1 MIVQKPT
8 IAGVFAGALVLA
20 ASSAATAAT
29 YLDGITLQ
37 GLTIGAAKY
46 DVTFTNAAFDGTLTF
61 NTRQGAQD
69 ALAAI
74 LASAQYQAIVPQP
87 GLRGIMVAQGFNAG
101 VFYVDVAGGSVGQTG
116 YGMGYNFPWSAQ
128 GYTLATFALSSAVP
142 EPATWAM
149 MIIGFGAV
157 GSMVRASRRRNAF
170 SAA

>member
-1 MIVQKPT
+1 M
-8 IAGVFAGALVLA
+8 VLL

-29 YLDGITLQ
+29 YLDGITLR
-37 GLTIGAAKY
+37 GLTIGEAKY
-46 DVTFTNAAFDGTLTF
+46 DVTFTNADFDGTLTF
-61 NTRQGAQD
+61 TTRKGAQD

-74 LASAQYQAIVPQP
+74 LASTQYQAIVPQP
-87 GLRGIMVAQGFNAG
+87 GLTGIMVAQAFDAAF
-101 VFYVDVAGGSVGQTG
+101 FYVDVAGGSDGQTG
-116 YGMGYNFPWSAQ
+116 YGIENGYRWSDD

-157 GSMVRASRRRNAF
+157 GSMVRTSRRRNAF

>member
-1 MIVQKPT
+1 MINLKSTV
-8 IAGVFAGALVLA
+8 AGVFAGALILA

-29 YLDGITLQ
+29 YLDGITLR

-46 DVTFTNAAFDGTLTF
+46 DVTFSNAAFDGTLTF

-74 LASAQYQAIVPQP
+74 LANAQYQAIVPQP
-87 GLRGIMVAQGFNAG
+87 GLKGIMVAQAFDAG
-101 VFYVDVAGGSVGQTG
+101 TFYVDVAGGSDGQTG
-116 YGMGYNFPWSAQ
+116 YGIGNDFPWSDQ

-149 MIIGFGAV
+149 MIVGFGAV
-157 GSMVRASRRRNAF
+157 GAMVRVSRRRNVL